1 MYDICSIGHIT
12 RDKIVTPDKTV
23 YMAGGTSFYMTYGMS
38 HLPRKVSYQLVTKV
52 GEESQA
58 DIEKIKRLGLDTIC
72 YPSRH
77 TVFFENI
84 YGKDF
89 NGRTQ
94 KVCAK
99 ADPFTLEDVK
109 PLQAKIFHLGSLLAD
124 DFAPEVVEYLAT
136 QGTVSIDVQGY
147 LREVVGEDVRAVAWK
162 DKERVL
168 RCTGILKLNES
179 EMVSI
184 AGSSDT
190 HEVGKRL
197 AAMGVR
203 EVVMTL
209 GSYGAV
215 IYDGNR
221 FYDIPPYQPEAVV
234 DATGCGD
241 TFSTGY
247 LWCRVQG
254 MDIEE
259 AGRFASAMCSLKL
272 EHSGPFDGTIEDIKR
287 RMSGAAC

>member
-38 HLPRKVSYQLVTKV
+38 HLPRKVSYQLVTK
-52 GEESQA
+52 
-58 DIEKIKRLGLDTIC
+58 DTIC

-84 YGKDF
+84 YGNDF

-94 KVCAK
+94 KVRAK

-109 PLQAKIFHLGSLLAD
+109 TLQAKIFHLGSLLAD

-215 IYDGNR
+215 IYDG
-221 FYDIPPYQPEAVV
+221 DMGVA
-234 DATGCGD
+234 DA
-241 TFSTGY
+241 
-247 LWCRVQG
+247 
-254 MDIEE
+254 
-259 AGRFASAMCSLKL
+259 FA
-272 EHSGPFDGTIEDIKR
+272 
-287 RMSGAAC
+287 